1 MQLLIIVLKSIS
13 NIRKCYII
21 LNTQPYTLY
30 IYMFWLH
37 CSLCDPSSPTSD
49 CTPALSSESTE
60 SQQLD
65 YQGVSAQLISTDVLT
80 EKNMHRE
87 RIGKLGPM
95 F

>member
-13 NIRKCYII
+13 NIIKCYII
-21 LNTQPYTLY
+21 MNTQPYTLY
-30 IYMFWLH
+30 IYICFGCTTPRVIL
-37 CSLCDPSSPTSD
+37 SPQPAIERQPSAVKAGSRR
-49 CTPALSSESTE
+49 
-60 SQQLD
+60 LD

>member
-1 MQLLIIVLKSIS
+1 M
-13 NIRKCYII
+13 
-21 LNTQPYTLY
+21 NTQPYTLY

-37 CSLCDPSSPTSD
+37 YSSCDPISPTSD
-49 CTPALSSESTE
+49 WTPALSSESTE
-60 SQQLD
+60 SRRLD

-95 F
+95 FWIHLHYFL